1 MTLSSEQLVKMD
13 TVFKVE
19 TFTGNQGDF
28 HLIKG
33 NSPVLVSAPHSV
45 TQFRNGKPK
54 TGEFRTGVIAQL
66 LQEKTGCY
74 SLFKTKN
81 MQDDANFDSFSPY
94 REFAKRLVEDEKIE
108 YVLDLHIMAPTRPY
122 DIDLGTGRGK
132 NIKGKIAQVKQI
144 EKIFQL
150 NGVKEVRIDHLF
162 TAGYPYTVSADLAK
176 SCNIFCLQIE
186 MNWQL
191 LEEIQS
197 FTTIVSSLVKVID
210 LMKKGAKE

>member
-1 MTLSSEQLVKMD
+1 MTLSSEQIVKLD
-13 TVFKVE
+13 KVFKE
-19 TFTGNQGDF
+19 EAFSGNQGDF
-28 HLIKG
+28 HVLKG
-33 NSPVLVSAPHSV
+33 NIPVLVSAPHSV

-66 LQEKTGCY
+66 LQENTGCY

-94 REFAKRLVEDEKIE
+94 REFAKKIVVDEKIE
-108 YVLDLHIMAPTRPY
+108 FLLDLHIMAPHRPY

-132 NIKGKIAQVKQI
+132 NIQGKTEIVNQV
-144 EKIFQL
+144 EKIFQS
-150 NGVKEVRIDHLF
+150 NCVKEVQIDHLF
-162 TAGYPYTVSADLAK
+162 TAGYPHTVSADLAE

-191 LEEIQS
+191 LEEIHTL
-197 FTTIVSSLVKVID
+197 TTVVSSLIQVIEFMTKGVK
-210 LMKKGAKE
+210 K